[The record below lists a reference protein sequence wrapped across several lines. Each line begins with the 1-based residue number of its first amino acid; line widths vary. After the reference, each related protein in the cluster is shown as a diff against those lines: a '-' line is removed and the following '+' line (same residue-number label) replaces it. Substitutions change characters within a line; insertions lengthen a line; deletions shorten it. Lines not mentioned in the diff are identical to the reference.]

1 MPKGILQEKVKLH
14 YKLPTNYND
23 GHGIPDQDIIEVKN
37 FFVDNYGGL
46 SVDSPSEGYWKE
58 DGFVYQ
64 DTNLEFSILIPKTKF
79 NREVKKEIPKHIEK
93 FKKDFQQLAI
103 LCYYHDV
110 MST

>member
-1 MPKGILQEKVKLH
+1 
-14 YKLPTNYND
+14 LPTSYND
-23 GHGIPDQDIIEVKN
+23 GQPIPDQDIIDVKN
-37 FFVDNYGGL
+37 FFVDLYGGL

-79 NREVKKEIPKHIEK
+79 NRKVKKEIPKHIEK

-103 LCYYHDV
+103 LCYYYDV
-110 MST
+110 VST